1 MAPNTNLGVDLMS
14 EFKSF
19 EFVNLLIQVFEAN
32 GTMSLKYDVCN
43 SEELSRYVKAAKD
56 RRDSCL
62 ALINY
67 IQANGDELKFEM
79 NLAFNKTA
87 GDYDKPN

>member
-1 MAPNTNLGVDLMS
+1 MS

-62 ALINY
+62 ALINFV
-67 IQANGDELKFEM
+67 QDNATQLKYEM
-79 NLAFNKTA
+79 NLAFNKMA